1 MQFFLDLILD
11 YACCQNLVSQ
21 PLREDEL

>member
-1 MQFFLDLILD
+1 MQFFLDVILD